1 MEKLVIEGG
10 IPLAG
15 EIKISGAKNAVLP
28 ILAACILLDS
38 PVRINNVPRLQDVS
52 SIIELMGG
60 MGVKLV
66 ANDNGSVEIDA
77 REMNNFVA
85 PYELVKKMRASI
97 LVLGPMLAKHHKAE
111 VSFPGGCAIGA
122 RPVSAHLHGITSL
135 GAEVQVEDGY
145 IKAAA
150 PNGLR
155 GAKIVMD
162 TVSVTGT
169 ENTIMAACL
178 AKGTTVIRN
187 AAREPEVSDLA
198 NFLNACGA
206 KISGAGTHTVE
217 IQGVE
222 RLGGHEYSVLSDRI
236 EAGTY
241 LVAAACTRGSIKITD
256 ISPHILEAVLL
267 KLQEAGAVIHTGPDW
282 VTLDMEGKQPKSVDF
297 STAPYPGFPTDMQAQ
312 MMALNVVAE
321 GTGTILET
329 IFENRFMHVPE
340 MQRMGANIKL
350 AGSTAVVRGVSD
362 LRGAPVMATDL
373 RASASLVLAALA
385 AKGKT
390 TIDRI
395 YHIDRGYERIEEK
408 LKALGA
414 DIQRVRD

>member
-1 MEKLVIEGG
+1 MEKFLINGG
-10 IPLAG
+10 NALSG
-15 EIKISGAKNAVLP
+15 EISVSGAKNAVLP
-28 ILAACILLDS
+28 IIAGTILLDS
-38 PVRINNVPRLQDVS
+38 PVVIKNVPKLQDVS

-60 MGVKLV
+60 MGVQLV
-66 ANDNGSVEIDA
+66 MNDNGSIEIDSRA
-77 REMNNFVA
+77 MHTFIA

-97 LVLGPMLAKHHKAE
+97 LVLGPMLAKHRKAE

-122 RPVSAHLHGITSL
+122 RPVSAHLLGITAL
-135 GAEVQVEDGY
+135 GADVQVEDGY
-145 IKAAA
+145 IKATAV
-150 PNGLR
+150 NGLR

-162 TVSVTGT
+162 TISVTGT

-178 AKGTTVIRN
+178 AKGTTVIQN
-187 AAREPEVSDLA
+187 AAREPEVVDLA

-206 KISGAGTHTVE
+206 KISGAGTHTIE
-217 IQGVE
+217 IEGVE
-222 RLGGHEYSVLSDRI
+222 RLDGSDYAVMSDRI

-241 LVAAACTRGSIKITD
+241 LAAAACTRGNIKLKD
-256 ISPHILEAVLL
+256 ISPQILEAVLL
-267 KLQEAGAVIHTGPDW
+267 KLDEAGAHIDTGDNW
-282 VTLDMEGKQPKSVDF
+282 ISLDMKGQQPKSVDI

-321 GTGTILET
+321 GTGTIVET

-350 AGSTAVVRGVSD
+350 AGSTAVVRGVSE

-385 AKGKT
+385 AKGQS

-408 LKALGA
+408 LKLLGA
-414 DIQRVRD
+414 DIQRIH

>member
-1 MEKLVIEGG
+1 MEKFLINGG
-10 IPLAG
+10 NALSG
-15 EIKISGAKNAVLP
+15 EIHVSGAKNAVLP
-28 ILAACILLDS
+28 IIASTILLDT
-38 PVRINNVPRLQDVS
+38 PVIISNVPRLQDVS

-60 MGVKLV
+60 MGVQLTV
-66 ANDNGSVEIDA
+66 NDNGSVQIDSRA
-77 REMNNFVA
+77 MHTFIA

-122 RPVSAHLHGITSL
+122 RPVSAHLLGITAL
-135 GAEVQVEDGY
+135 GADVQVEDGY
-145 IKAAA
+145 IKATAA
-150 PNGLR
+150 NGLR
-155 GAKIVMD
+155 GAKILMD
-162 TVSVTGT
+162 TISVTGT
-169 ENTIMAACL
+169 ENTIMAAAL
-178 AKGTTVIRN
+178 AKGTTVIQN
-187 AAREPEVSDLA
+187 AAREPEVVDLA

-206 KISGAGTHTVE
+206 KISGAGTHTIE
-217 IQGVE
+217 IEGVE
-222 RLGGHEYSVLSDRI
+222 RLNGSDYVVMSDRI
-236 EAGTY
+236 EAGTF
-241 LVAAACTRGSIKITD
+241 LAAAACTRGKITLKN
-256 ISPHILEAVLL
+256 ISPQILEAVLQ
-267 KLQEAGAVIHTGPDW
+267 KLEEAGAEINMGDDW
-282 VTLDMEGKQPKSVDF
+282 ISLDMKGQQPKSVDI

-321 GTGTILET
+321 GTGTIVET

-350 AGSTAVVRGVSD
+350 AGSAAVVTGVSE

-385 AKGKT
+385 AKGQS

-408 LKALGA
+408 LKKLGA
-414 DIQRVRD
+414 DIQRIR